1 MVCELLL
8 EVSGCH
14 YVKLVT
20 EGLAP
25 QKPPCDCF
33 ARHNFY
39 FKGEQIVCLVC
50 DPYFAQ
56 LRYCSVN
63 IYRQADVFHANQK
76 LKLHSEL
83 MTNGTYL
90 FIYYHFTKLKSRAW
104 LRLRPLLDPS
114 RQTLPS
120 YLPYTFAVAY
130 TDINLHQSFYLL
142 STRDQGGRL
151 VPILARG

>member
-33 ARHNFY
+33 ARHNFFY
-39 FKGEQIVCLVC
+39 FMGEQIVCLVC
-50 DPYFAQ
+50 DPHFAQ

-63 IYRQADVFHANQK
+63 IYRQADVFHENQK

-83 MTNGTYL
+83 MTNGTQKKHFNLPCLKHIYL
-90 FIYYHFTKLKSRAW
+90 YIITLQSSS
-104 LRLRPLLDPS
+104 LELGLD
-114 RQTLPS
+114 LD
-120 YLPYTFAVAY
+120 LCW
-130 TDINLHQSFYLL
+130 ILH
-142 STRDQGGRL
+142 GRL
-151 VPILARG
+151 CLRIYHMHLPQLIQA